1 MFDADEATSVCFNG
15 EPRAPVVEHI
25 LPLAAEPLAAGM
37 LMQRL
42 QIKRRNPLLLEEVL
56 FDGTFRE
63 IP

>member
-1 MFDADEATSVCFNG
+1 MFDADETTSVCFNG
-15 EPRAPVVEHI
+15 EPRAPVEHI

-42 QIKRRNPLLLEEVL
+42 QIKHCNPLLLEEVL